1 MFFLPMNQEM
11 HMSNFSKRVFGS
23 FSGSIAAAVALGALM
38 LAGGTAALAQNEKRT
53 VYKENDFHW
62 QGNLKPGQT
71 LEIIG
76 RNGGIDANGAAGDA
90 AQVEG
95 IKESHG
101 DGNEVFVE
109 VVEYTDGVT
118 ICAVYEKDA
127 QPGRCHHGGADSD
140 HHGWSWHD
148 NNHTKLNFNVKVPRG
163 VLLKAIT
170 TNGGIRGRDLNSVVE
185 AATTNG
191 NVDVSTSEWVS
202 GRTTNGGVTVA
213 MGSAKWSGEIELVT
227 TNGSVHASLPASAE
241 FKVRAATTNGG
252 IHTDFPVTV
261 MGSFGSKDLSG
272 TVGGGGR
279 DLRMATTNGGIEIRK
294 NGS

>member
-1 MFFLPMNQEM
+1 
-11 HMSNFSKRVFGS
+11 MSGFKKQHFGS
-23 FSGSIAAAVALGALM
+23 FLGGIAAAVAIAVM
-38 LAGGTAALAQNEKRT
+38 LVGSTTAFAQSEKRT

-76 RNGGIDANGAAGDA
+76 RNGGIDATATGAAGDA

-101 DGNEVFVE
+101 DANEVFVE
-109 VVEYTDGVT
+109 VVEYSDGVT

-127 QPGRCHHGGADSD
+127 QPGRCHRGGAESD
-140 HHGWSWHD
+140 QHGWSWHN
-148 NNHTKLNFNVKVPRG
+148 NNHTKLNFTVKVPRG
-163 VLLKAIT
+163 VVLKAMT

-191 NVDVSTSEWVS
+191 NVDVSTSEWAS
-202 GRTTNGGVTVA
+202 ARTTNGGVNVA
-213 MGSAKWSGEIELVT
+213 MGSANWSGEIELLT
-227 TNGSVHASLPASAE
+227 TNGSVHASLPASSE
-241 FKVRAATTNGG
+241 FKLRASTTNGG

-272 TVGGGGR
+272 TIGGGGR
-279 DLRMATTNGGIEIRK
+279 DLRLATTNGGIEIRK
-294 NGS
+294 SGS